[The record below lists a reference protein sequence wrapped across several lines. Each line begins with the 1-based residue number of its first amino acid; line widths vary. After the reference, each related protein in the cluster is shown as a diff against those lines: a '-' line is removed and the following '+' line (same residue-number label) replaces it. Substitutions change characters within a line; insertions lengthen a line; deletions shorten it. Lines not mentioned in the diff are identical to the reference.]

1 MTRAFSV
8 IFASIFLILSSA
20 APVAAGPFE
29 DAREAHYKRDYAT
42 VIRLLRP
49 LADQGNARA
58 ETILGSMYEYGEG
71 VPKDYSEA
79 RIWLKK
85 AADQGSSEA
94 QFQLGFTYVNPV
106 VAYNLGAAKNYNE
119 AGIWFR
125 KAADQGHVLAQF
137 YLGLMYRDGEGVP
150 QDYVLAHMW
159 YNLSAAQG
167 NQSAAKERDVVG
179 SLMTPAQIAEA
190 QKLAR
195 DRNKERTNPCSDC
208 AE

>member
-1 MTRAFSV
+1 MTRAFSA
-8 IFASIFLILSSA
+8 IFVSILLILSSA
-20 APVAAGPFE
+20 ASVAAGPFE

-58 ETILGSMYEYGEG
+58 QTILGSMYEYGEG

-79 RIWLKK
+79 RVWFKK

-119 AGIWFR
+119 ARIWFR
-125 KAADQGHVLAQF
+125 KAADQGHVLAQA
-137 YLGLMYRDGEGVP
+137 YLGLMYRDGEGVQ
-150 QDYVLAHMW
+150 QDYVQAHMW
-159 YNLSAAQG
+159 FNLASASSSEKSRYMIAEYRDDV
-167 NQSAAKERDVVG
+167 AKK
-179 SLMTPAQIAEA
+179 MTPAQIAEA

-195 DRNKERTNPCSDC
+195 EWKPTTPPLR
-208 AE
+208 